1 MKLSNRSLV
10 GAIAGV
16 FASAAVMTGLAIPA
30 SQAADSSINIIS
42 LYKTSGGPEAEAMK
56 LLISKFEA
64 ATGAKVN
71 FTEAGQDLATQY
83 NSDLLAGKGA
93 DLMIV
98 NLFDGTSAWLENG
111 ASVPVDGYIKQ
122 WGLDKVIQAD
132 ALADWSAKTGS
143 GAIQGFPFAGFTWP
157 LWYNKSLL
165 AKAGIKSVPQ
175 TTDQLITAAKAL
187 KAKGIA
193 PIVVGGS
200 DWSGNKLWSQIVES
214 YMPPA
219 EAKKVFS
226 KGGYCSSK
234 NAMKGIDLFV
244 KLRDAGVFVNGIEG
258 YTADQMNTAYYT
270 GKAAIMPAGSWAMPG
285 TPAAIAK
292 VTEMGGMPVPAGA
305 YYKKP
310 TAFQAYSAVGLFV
323 GPNGL
328 KKLSLVKQFV
338 QTLYSA
344 DVVAKFV
351 SDVAIVPATKTPLTA
366 ASLST
371 ASPLLA
377 QSVTALP
384 SKVSYALFPDA
395 YVGAKGTP
403 LTKASALAYGPG
415 VKSAAICKAADA
427 AYKG

>member
-1 MKLSNRSLV
+1 
-10 GAIAGV
+10 
-16 FASAAVMTGLAIPA
+16 
-30 SQAADSSINIIS
+30 
-42 LYKTSGGPEAEAMK
+42 
-56 LLISKFEA
+56 
-64 ATGAKVN
+64 
-71 FTEAGQDLATQY
+71 
-83 NSDLLAGKGA
+83 
-93 DLMIV
+93 
-98 NLFDGTSAWLENG
+98 
-111 ASVPVDGYIKQ
+111 
-122 WGLDKVIQAD
+122 
-132 ALADWSAKTGS
+132 
-143 GAIQGFPFAGFTWP
+143 
-157 LWYNKSLL
+157 
-165 AKAGIKSVPQ
+165 
-175 TTDQLITAAKAL
+175 
-187 KAKGIA
+187 
-193 PIVVGGS
+193 
-200 DWSGNKLWSQIVES
+200 
-214 YMPPA
+214 MPPA
-219 EAKKVFS
+219 EAKKVFAN
-226 KGGYCSSK
+226 GGYCASK

-244 KLRDAGVFVNGIEG
+244 KLRNAGVFVNGIEG

-285 TPAAIAK
+285 TPPAIAK

-344 DVVAKFV
+344 EVVAKFV
-351 SDVAIVPATKTPLTA
+351 SDVAIVPGTKTPLTA
-366 ASLST
+366 ASLAN

-377 QSVTALP
+377 QSVTVLP

-403 LTKASALAYGPG
+403 LTKASALAYGAG